1 MSTHDHASAGHGG
14 HEMEDF
20 KGTYAIWAVPFSILI
35 LLSFVL
41 IITLW
46 VPSTVSREL
55 KKKDVLG
62 AESSRAPL
70 LDHRSKQ
77 SEQLA
82 AASDRI
88 AVEQAMAAVVRERAT
103 P

>member
-1 MSTHDHASAGHGG
+1 MSDHNHTSGG
-14 HEMEDF
+14 HELEDF
-20 KGTYAIWAVPFSILI
+20 KGTYAIWAVPFSIAI
-35 LLSFVL
+35 LMMFVL
-41 IITLW
+41 VIALW

-55 KKKDVLG
+55 KAKDVAG

-70 LDHRSKQ
+70 LEHRADQ
-77 SEQLA
+77 AGQLA

-88 AVEQAMAAVVRERAT
+88 AIEDAMAAVVRSRAT